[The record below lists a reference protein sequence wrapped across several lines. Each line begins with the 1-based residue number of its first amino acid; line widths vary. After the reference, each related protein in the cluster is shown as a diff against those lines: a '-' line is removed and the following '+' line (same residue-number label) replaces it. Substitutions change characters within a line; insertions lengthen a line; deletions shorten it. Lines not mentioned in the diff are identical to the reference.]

1 MTLIIDKVIYLM
13 EYLIKIQTT
22 STVLHA
28 DEEMTSNPIL
38 LCSVQCDNI
47 IVISH
52 LVYFMQLHIHTST
65 QSCAHCEAVA
75 VFEVCPLK

>member
-1 MTLIIDKVIYLM
+1 M
-13 EYLIKIQTT
+13 EYLIKTQTT

-28 DEEMTSNPIL
+28 DEELRSNPIL

-65 QSCAHCEAVA
+65 QSHAHTARLWLCKKFVHINRITDT
-75 VFEVCPLK
+75 